1 MTAIAPEVDALL
13 RLSLIPGLGPVRIRR
28 LIESFGD
35 AQRVLGASESSL
47 QRVRGVGAQ
56 LAKTIIAERNDVEQ
70 RVRRELD
77 LAAQHDVT
85 LIPISDDAYPALLRA
100 IPNPP
105 PILYVRGEINTEHD
119 RYPVALV
126 GSRACTPYGIEQ
138 TERFAGM
145 LASAGLTIVSGGARG
160 VDTAAHRAAMRMNG
174 RTVAVLGCGL
184 ARCYPPENQELFDE
198 IADGRG
204 AVVSELPMETN
215 PSAENFPMRNR
226 IISGLSLGVLVV
238 EAAAGSG
245 ALITARLATEEHGRE
260 VMALPGRVDSPASEG
275 SNDLLKRAGA
285 ALVMHPSD
293 VIDQLESPARHLFN
307 GVHEHRYGDSNS
319 PPDDDFGLGSSN
331 LNDDQRA
338 ILRTLDDA
346 MSLDDLVRRSGLDA
360 SIVRTEITMLEL
372 SRLIER
378 RGGLISRR
386 KPAPA

>member
-1 MTAIAPEVDALL
+1 
-13 RLSLIPGLGPVRIRR
+13 
-28 LIESFGD
+28 
-35 AQRVLGASESSL
+35 
-47 QRVRGVGAQ
+47 
-56 LAKTIIAERNDVEQ
+56 
-70 RVRRELD
+70 
-77 LAAQHDVT
+77 
-85 LIPISDDAYPALLRA
+85 
-100 IPNPP
+100 
-105 PILYVRGEINTEHD
+105 
-119 RYPVALV
+119 
-126 GSRACTPYGIEQ
+126 
-138 TERFAGM
+138 
-145 LASAGLTIVSGGARG
+145 
-160 VDTAAHRAAMRMNG
+160 
-174 RTVAVLGCGL
+174 
-184 ARCYPPENQELFDE
+184 
-198 IADGRG
+198 
-204 AVVSELPMETN
+204 METN

-307 GVHEHRYGDSNS
+307 GVHEHRYRDSN
-319 PPDDDFGLGSSN
+319 PPSDNDFGLASAK
-331 LNDDQRA
+331 LNDAQRT
-338 ILRTLDDA
+338 ILQTLDDA